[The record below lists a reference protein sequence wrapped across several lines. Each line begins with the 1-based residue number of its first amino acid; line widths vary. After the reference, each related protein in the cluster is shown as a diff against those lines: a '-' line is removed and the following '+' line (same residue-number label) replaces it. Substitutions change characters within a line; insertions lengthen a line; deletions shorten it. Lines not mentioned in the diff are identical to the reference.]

1 MKLADG
7 LCCVNRGGLKRYGHL
22 QDSLKTLIRTPLV
35 GSLLATSA
43 QDHVNLRA
51 PSDRRVGGIRKPRFG
66 SSLGAAGNTVI
77 PPAGDEYGRG
87 WRPRGRT
94 TTITDPCR
102 ATSAKLAGFV
112 DHGGLCV
119 NKFLIV
125 PALLVLAAC
134 KDPAAPAVTDNQEN
148 ATSALPEGFTLVE
161 QFAGDDSGISIPYAK
176 YRLDNGLTVILHEDH
191 SDPLVHVDVTYH
203 VGANREEVGRSGF
216 AHFFEHMMFQG
227 SKNVGDEQHFKIVSD
242 AGGTLNGT
250 TNSDRTNYFETLPVN
265 QLEVALW
272 LEADRMG
279 LLLEAVTQEKFEVQR
294 ETVKNERGQRV
305 DNQPYGRAF
314 ETIAQAMYEPEHPYS
329 WPVIGWI
336 EDLNRADLDDLKR
349 FFLRWYGP
357 NNAALTIGGD
367 IDPMATLAL
376 VKKYFGPIPS
386 GPDVENLPKMP
397 ASLDAD
403 RYVTLED
410 NIHLPALALLI
421 PTTYMAH
428 EDEAALDAAAEILG
442 GGQDSML
449 YQRLVQTGRAVQASV
464 QHSCRELACEM
475 FFIVIQNPSSGE
487 TLSEMEAAVRETI
500 AEFAG
505 REVNE
510 DDLQKFKAQYESSKV
525 FRLQSVSGKVS
536 TLAAFQTYQ
545 GSPAGIGA
553 DIERYLSVSTEDV
566 KRVFND
572 YIEGKPAVILSV
584 VPNGAVQLAAAE
596 QNFDAPERAIPEAF
610 GDEGS
615 ELPLRLVVDD
625 FDRSQKPVPGVNPV
639 VELPAIWDMTLAN
652 GVRVLAVPNEET
664 PTVTV
669 RAIFDVGQRD
679 EPAGKAGLTALTAAL
694 MGEATTE
701 RSAAEFAEE
710 LKRIGADV
718 SVSMGT
724 YQTSVTLN
732 VLAKHL
738 DKGIA
743 LMLERILKP
752 AFTAEDFERLK
763 AQTIEGLMQQSKTPA
778 GLAGRA
784 INAVMYGP
792 THPLSYPEAGL
803 PGTVANLSL
812 NDVTAYY
819 ANHIPQD
826 LGGVLVSTSLPRE
839 RTMAALQGLA
849 AFKTREVERE
859 AVDAFPEIAERQI
872 YLVNKEGAAQSSL
885 RTGQHSIT
893 YDATGD
899 FYKAGLMN
907 FNLAGNFNS
916 RINLNLREDKGY
928 TYGARASFR
937 GDQESGSYRFS
948 AEVNKDA
955 TAASIA
961 EVISEFEAYVA
972 DGMTGE
978 EYDYMRS
985 AIGQRDARR
994 YETPASKLGLLA
1006 NILRY
1011 DLPLD
1016 YRTQQKIVLEGTDRE
1031 TLNALASE
1039 LIKPNNMAIV
1049 VVGDEAAIRPELEAL
1064 GMPITVL
1071 DEEGF
1076 VLPAQDAME

>member
-1 MKLADG
+1 MK
-7 LCCVNRGGLKRYGHL
+7 R
-22 QDSLKTLIRTPLV
+22 
-35 GSLLATSA
+35 LLF
-43 QDHVNLRA
+43 
-51 PSDRRVGGIRKPRFG
+51 I
-66 SSLGAAGNTVI
+66 
-77 PPAGDEYGRG
+77 
-87 WRPRGRT
+87 
-94 TTITDPCR
+94 
-102 ATSAKLAGFV
+102 
-112 DHGGLCV
+112 
-119 NKFLIV
+119 
-125 PALLVLAAC
+125 PALFIPALFLLAAC
-134 KDPAAPAVTDNQEN
+134 NDPVEPVAPEMGEN
-148 ATSALPEGFTLVE
+148 AAGPLPPGFTLLE
-161 QFAGDDSGISIPYAK
+161 KFAGDDSGISIPYTK

-203 VGANREEVGRSGF
+203 VGSNREEVGRSGF

-227 SKNVGDEQHFKIVSD
+227 SKNIGDEQHFKIVSD

-250 TNSDRTNYFETLPVN
+250 TNSDRTNYYETLPIN

-314 ETIAQAMYEPEHPYS
+314 ETIAKAMYAQDHPYS
-329 WPVIGWI
+329 WPVIGWM
-336 EDLNRADLDDLKR
+336 EDLNRADLEDLKR

-357 NNAALTIGGD
+357 NNAALTVGGD
-367 IDPMATLAL
+367 IDPVQTLQW
-376 VKKYFGPIPS
+376 VKKYFGSIPE
-386 GPDVENLPKMP
+386 GPTVENLPKMP

-403 RYVTLED
+403 RYLTLED
-410 NIHLPALALLI
+410 NIHLPAIAMLI

-487 TLSEMEAAVRETI
+487 TLAEMETAVRETI

-510 DDLQKFKAQYESSKV
+510 DDLQKFKAQYESSRV
-525 FRLQSVSGKVS
+525 FGLQSVSGKVS

-553 DIERYLSVSTEDV
+553 DIERYLGVSTEDV

-572 YIEGKPAVILSV
+572 YIEGKPAVILSI
-584 VPNGAVQLAAAE
+584 VPNGAVQLVAAE
-596 QNFDAPERAIPEAF
+596 QNFQAPERDIPESF

-615 ELPLRLVVDD
+615 ELPLRPVVDG
-625 FDRSQKPVPGVNPV
+625 FDRSQQPVAGVNPV
-639 VELPAIWDMTLAN
+639 VELPPIWDTALAN

-679 EPAGKAGLTALTAAL
+679 EPAGKAGVTALTAGL

-710 LKRIGADV
+710 LKRIGASLRV
-718 SVSMGT
+718 SAGT
-724 YQTSVTLN
+724 YQSSVTLN
-732 VLAKHL
+732 VLSKHV
-738 DKGIA
+738 DKGIE

-752 AFTAEDFERLK
+752 AFTAEDFNRLK
-763 AQTIEGLMQQSKTPA
+763 AQTIEGLIQEKKTPA

-784 INAVMYGP
+784 IAAVMYGP
-792 THPLSYPEAGL
+792 THPLSYPAAGL
-803 PGTVANLSL
+803 AKTVEALNLE
-812 NDVTAYY
+812 DVRAFYTE
-819 ANHIPQD
+819 NIPQH
-826 LGGVLVSTSLPRE
+826 LSGILVSTSLPE
-839 RTMAALQGLA
+839 AKTMAALKGFA
-849 AFKTREVERE
+849 AVETSEVQRE
-859 AVDAFPEIAERQI
+859 AIADFPEITERQI
-872 YLVNKEGAAQSSL
+872 YLVNKEGAAQSSV

-907 FNLAGNFNS
+907 FNLAGTFNS

-928 TYGARASFR
+928 TYGARASFM
-937 GDQESGSYRFS
+937 GDHESGSYRFS

-955 TAASIA
+955 TAASIT
-961 EVISEFEAYVA
+961 EVINELEGYAA
-972 DGMTGE
+972 GGMTAE

-994 YETPASKLGLLA
+994 YETPSSKLGLLA

-1016 YRTQQKIVLEGTDRE
+1016 YRTQQKAVLQETDRE
-1031 TLNALASE
+1031 ALNVLAAK
-1039 LIKPNNMAIV
+1039 LIQPNNMAIV
-1049 VVGDEAAIRPELEAL
+1049 VVGDEAIIRPALEAL

-1076 VLPAQDAME
+1076 EVSEPLGAN